1 MGMKTVFV
9 AAVALLALAGNAQAL
24 DLVIA
29 RATTDGLAV
38 SRLAANG
45 APLAAVLQDDA
56 SDIAPIGVAFS
67 ADGTRVY
74 VGNESPSPNEIRVY
88 NRDPTTGTLTFAG
101 AANLSAGQYQIYRF
115 ALTPDG
121 RFLYAATFGGGS
133 TGGISGY
140 AIGVDGSLTS
150 VAGATF
156 TVGPPGGRSV
166 SDLVVTPDGGTL
178 LAARAYGSG
187 ELYQFA
193 IDSGSGALIARNPAS
208 IAGSIEAVG
217 VSPDGRYAYAAG
229 VAVVTRH
236 LTADGLGATVDMFAQ
251 VGTATSIVPSPDG
264 SALAVGSWADG
275 SAAVRTINV
284 AANGSMSSRAVG
296 SSLVDRSIGQQSLQW
311 APDSSAVY
319 VGTIAGWFPYVSTFA
334 ALANGADSLPALPLA
349 WTPATSGDYRGLAI
363 SPAPAPVAV
372 LATPSA
378 ATGRTVAF
386 DASASTSDSTTITR
400 YDWDFGDSTTL
411 ANGGAQPTHTYAA
424 AGSYTARVTVTNGFG
439 CSTSAGIWTGTQ
451 YSCVGGASA
460 TTTRSVTVSDASTAP
475 AGSTPAAATS
485 TPTLRTTTP
494 TTTVRANAV
503 DVVTTVTAT
512 GPGVITVRGT
522 LPGGRATKAA
532 CTSKRKVTKSGSY
545 GMTCTLGKA
554 ARAMLRTRP
563 LRVTLLTAFTPTGGS
578 AVTTSRVVVVPRRK

>member
-1 MGMKTVFV
+1 MGMRTVFV

-56 SDIAPIGVAFS
+56 SNVVPQGVAFS

-74 VGNESPSPNEIRVY
+74 VGRESSPSIREIRVY
-88 NRDPTTGTLTFAG
+88 NRDVATGALTFAS
-101 AANLSAGQYQIYRF
+101 AANLGSGQDAIRRI

-140 AIGVDGSLTS
+140 AIGIDGSLTA
-150 VAGATF
+150 VPGATF
-156 TVGPPGGRSV
+156 TIGSRFAYSV
-166 SDLVVTPDGGTL
+166 DDLVVTPDGGTL
-178 LAARAYGSG
+178 LVARSAGSG
-187 ELYQFA
+187 ALYQFA
-193 IDSGSGALIARNPAS
+193 IDSGSGALTARNPAS
-208 IAGSIEAVG
+208 FAGSIQAVG
-217 VSPDGRYAYAAG
+217 VSPDGRYVYAA
-229 VAVVTRH
+229 ATSVVTRH
-236 LTADGLGATVDMFAQ
+236 LTADGLGDTVGTFAQ
-251 VGTATSIVPSPDG
+251 GGSTAWSVVPSPDG
-264 SALAVGSWADG
+264 SALAVGS

-284 AANGSMSSRAVG
+284 AANGSMSSRATG
-296 SSLVDRSIGQQSLQW
+296 SGLGGGNIVQPSLQW

-319 VGTIAGWFPYVSTFA
+319 AGTVTYMGSSETGFA
-334 ALANGADSLPALPLA
+334 AFASGAASLTAMQLA
-349 WTPATSGDYRGLAI
+349 WTPAATGQYMGLAI

-372 LATPSA
+372 LATSSTT
-378 ATGRTVAF
+378 TGRTVAF
-386 DASASTSDSTTITR
+386 DASPSTSDSTTITR
-400 YDWDFGDSTTL
+400 YDWDFGDGTTL

-503 DVVTTVTAT
+503 DVATTVTAT

-545 GMTCTLGKA
+545 GMTCRLGKA

>member
-1 MGMKTVFV
+1 MFA
-9 AAVALLALAGNAQAL
+9 AAVAVLALAGNAQAL

-29 RATTDGLAV
+29 RSTTDGLAV

-56 SDIAPIGVAFS
+56 SDIAPQGVAFS

-74 VGNESPSPNEIRVY
+74 VGRESSPSTREIRVY
-88 NRDPTTGTLTFAG
+88 NRDVATGALTFAS
-101 AANLSAGQYQIYRF
+101 AANLGSGQDAIRRI

-140 AIGVDGSLTS
+140 AIGVDGSLTA
-150 VAGATF
+150 VPGATF
-156 TVGPPGGRSV
+156 TIGTQFTYSV
-166 SDLVVTPDGGTL
+166 DDLVVTPDGGTL
-178 LAARAYGSG
+178 LVARSYGSG
-187 ELYQFA
+187 ALYQFA
-193 IDSGSGALIARNPAS
+193 IDSGSGALTARNPAS
-208 IAGSIEAVG
+208 IAGSIQAVG
-217 VSPDGRYAYAAG
+217 VSPDGRYAYA
-229 VAVVTRH
+229 VSTSVVTRH
-236 LTADGLGATVDMFAQ
+236 LTADGLGDTVGTFAQ
-251 VGTATSIVPSPDG
+251 GGSTAWSIVPSPDG
-264 SALAVGSWADG
+264 SALAVGG
-275 SAAVRTINV
+275 FAAVRTINV
-284 AANGSMSSRAVG
+284 AANGSLSSRATG
-296 SSLVDRSIGQQSLQW
+296 SGLGGGNIVQPSLQW

-319 VGTIAGWFPYVSTFA
+319 AGTVTYMGSSVTGFA
-334 ALANGADSLPALPLA
+334 AFASGAASLTAMQLA
-349 WTPATSGDYRGLAI
+349 WTPAATGQYMGLAV

-378 ATGRTVAF
+378 ATGRAVAF
-386 DASASTSDSTTITR
+386 DASASTSDSTTIAR
-400 YDWDFGDSTTL
+400 YDWDFGDGTTIT
-411 ANGGAQPTHTYAA
+411 NGGAQPTHTYAA

-460 TTTRSVTVSDASTAP
+460 TTTRSVTVSDASPAP
-475 AGSTPAAATS
+475 AGTTTPAVTS
-485 TPTLRTTTP
+485 TSTLRATTP

-503 DVVTTVTAT
+503 DVATTVTAT
-512 GPGVITVRGT
+512 GPGIITVRGT

-532 CTSKRKVTKSGSY
+532 CASKRKVTKAGAY

-578 AVTTSRVVVVPRRK
+578 AVTTSRVVVVPRRR